1 MTHGSELPIEHGQ
14 DQVDLNAVCEQL
26 TIAIDADPDVDSE
39 AWVRNIRAACRSL
52 FDVVSAHRD
61 ASEGEDG
68 VMAEVVSQKPG
79 LLPRTNR
86 LVHEHID
93 MLHRAMEVD
102 EQVERQLAFQ
112 RIEVEPIHLKA
123 SVLRDIT
130 KLHLMRASD
139 AVYDAYFQE
148 EGGESG

>member
-1 MTHGSELPIEHGQ
+1 MPINSELPIEHGQ
-14 DQVDLNAVCEQL
+14 DQVALKDACEQL
-26 TIAIDADPDVDSE
+26 STAIDGDLPNPE
-39 AWVRNIRAACRSL
+39 AWVRDIQAACRSV
-52 FDVVSAHRD
+52 FKVVSAHRE
-61 ASEGEDG
+61 AAEGDEG
-68 VMAEVVSQKPG
+68 VMAEIVSEKPG

-93 MLHRAMEVD
+93 MLHRAMEID

-112 RIEVEPIHLKA
+112 QIEVEPIRLKA
-123 SVLRDIT
+123 SVLRDII

-139 AVYDAYFQE
+139 AVYDAFFQE